1 MGNSR
6 PLLRWIVRTC
16 TASASDSSRRV
27 RSSSPPSSTAAR
39 IRARSQPA
47 RAVVPRRSSTATRC
61 RSWPTWRRSVMRRSP
76 STCSK
81 TRSVSRSDAVMTSSS
96 EATPRVRSTR
106 AQPCRRRWTDSQVSS
121 SASAT
126 RWAVQPRNGVRAAAW
141 ARGPDVGRSSACRR
155 SCHAFALS
163 LAKTLPAPLMT
174 AGTPTRRSA
183 SCTSVAWRV
192 LAHEHGDVTRADGV
206 RAGRL
211 ARRRALL
218 DLRVRRH
225 HPHDVGGDVVGHV
238 LARALG
244 RRLAALRDRHRGV
257 GALDDPDAQRRVGRR
272 AVQPAVAM
280 RGDRLDRAVEDLV
293 VAEAGAAEHG
303 VQRGD
308 EVLIAA
314 PVRGQCLLVTRHA
327 RGRRGRRGR
336 RRRGRRRSPAW
347 DRRSAR
353 GRAASAASRF
363 SANARRTM
371 SHWIGSVSWNSS
383 TRAIL

>member
-47 RAVVPRRSSTATRC
+47 SAVVPRRSSTATRC

-81 TRSVSRSDAVMTSSS
+81 TRSVSRSDVVMTSSS

-126 RWAVQPRNGVRAAAW
+126 RWADQPRNGVRAAAW
-141 ARGPDVGRSSACRR
+141 ARGPEVGRSSACRR
-155 SCHAFALS
+155 SCHAFAPS

-183 SCTSVAWRV
+183 SCTSVAWVCLRTST
-192 LAHEHGDVTRADGV
+192 AMSPGPTRCVPVVSPDGE
-206 RAGRL
+206 RSSISASDDTTRTMS
-211 ARRRALL
+211 AATSSATCSRALWADAL
-218 DLRVRRH
+218 PCCVT
-225 HPHDVGGDVVGHV
+225 VTAGW
-238 LARALG
+238 ARWTT
-244 RRLAALRDRHRGV
+244 R
-257 GALDDPDAQRRVGRR
+257 
-272 AVQPAVAM
+272 M
-280 RGDRLDRAVEDLV
+280 R
-293 VAEAGAAEHG
+293 
-303 VQRGD
+303 
-308 EVLIAA
+308 
-314 PVRGQCLLVTRHA
+314 
-327 RGRRGRRGR
+327 
-336 RRRGRRRSPAW
+336 
-347 DRRSAR
+347 
-353 GRAASAASRF
+353 SAASDGAPC
-363 SANARRTM
+363 SRRSRCAGTA
-371 SHWIGSVSWNSS
+371 S
-383 TRAIL
+383 TVR